1 MDIQGLWIISE
12 VNAIGMNFE
21 QTWRTVADLEADA
34 NVPPMQK
41 MMAKTAYYFDQGGKL
56 TTLIPKELDRNG
68 ECETFDDS
76 YVVSHETSWKQENGK
91 LFVAAQENGD
101 DGWQEAVPTDNGFE
115 VFGFFRIV
123 KA

>member
-12 VNAIGMNFE
+12 VNAIGMDFE

-41 MMAKTAYYFDQGGKL
+41 TMAQGVYLFEDDGTFKQLMPKAIVGDDGEPYDDKFVIGHVGKW
-56 TTLIPKELDRNG
+56 KEED
-68 ECETFDDS
+68 
-76 YVVSHETSWKQENGK
+76 GK
-91 LFVAAQENGD
+91 IFTEGD